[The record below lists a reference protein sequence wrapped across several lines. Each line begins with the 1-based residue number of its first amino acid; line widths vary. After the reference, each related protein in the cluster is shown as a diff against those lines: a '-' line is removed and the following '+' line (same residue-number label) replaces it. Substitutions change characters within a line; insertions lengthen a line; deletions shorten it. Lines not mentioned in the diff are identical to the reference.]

1 MPQVVVAV
9 SITFLTWIFV
19 IVLKPGRS
27 YFDCRYQGNKVMKIR
42 TVILYL
48 LIALPFVAVGSNLT
62 QSDDKDLKKSE
73 TSEQE
78 SAESDDNGGDRGF
91 DPCLLNASLAICNKQ

>member
-1 MPQVVVAV
+1 
-9 SITFLTWIFV
+9 
-19 IVLKPGRS
+19 
-27 YFDCRYQGNKVMKIR
+27 MKIR

-62 QSDDKDLKKSE
+62 QSDDSDLKKSE
-73 TSEQE
+73 TSEQEGAE

-91 DPCLLNASLAICNKQ
+91 DPCLLNASLAICKKQL

>member
-1 MPQVVVAV
+1 M
-9 SITFLTWIFV
+9 
-19 IVLKPGRS
+19 
-27 YFDCRYQGNKVMKIR
+27 NIR

-48 LIALPFVAVGSNLT
+48 LIALPFAAVGSNLK
-62 QSDDKDLKKSE
+62 QSDDDDLKKSE

-78 SAESDDNGGDRGF
+78 SAKSDDNGGDRGF